1 MWSDPCGKQQSSD
14 IKQCRSY
21 CYFQHRSLPFELKV
35 NITMPLV
42 ARSVLQ
48 HFFHFILACLCCF
61 LILAI
66 IYVCLFYNLEFSFR
80 FSDC

>member
-48 HFFHFILACLCCF
+48 HFFILFLLACAVSLYLPLYMYVF
-61 LILAI
+61 SI
-66 IYVCLFYNLEFSFR
+66 I
-80 FSDC
+80 